1 MVLAKTRK
9 KALVGTRTKEEAV
22 SVIGLGYVGLPLLC
36 LCAEKE
42 YRCFGIDISPS
53 KIESLKRG
61 KCTFHDNNIQKM
73 LDNVEFTATTDFQ
86 VIHDTP
92 IVIVCVPTPVD
103 RNSEPDYRPIK
114 SACEAIRL
122 YLRRG
127 HLIII
132 ESTINPGACEEFIQP
147 ILEKSGLRAGEDFHI
162 AHCPERI
169 DPGNVKWSVRNI
181 PRVLGSTSP
190 QGLQRAL
197 AFYRSVLE
205 AQIIPMKSIDEAA
218 ATKIVENTFRDVNI
232 ALVNE
237 LAKSFTK
244 MGIDVTEVIKAAST
258 KPYAFLA
265 HYPGCGV
272 GGDCIPVSPRYLI
285 RQAGKC
291 GFEHKL
297 VKLGREINES
307 MPSYTVN
314 LLLEELKRLKNTNGG
329 SNRRANI
336 GILGLAYK
344 ANVGDT
350 RESPAY
356 KIIEL
361 LKAAEANLYVYD
373 PFVVEESNVKSLDEL
388 LDKSEALILV
398 TPHQEFVNMDL
409 RKLGDNGIKLVI
421 DGRNCL
427 DKDRI
432 RKLGIVYRGIGR

>member
-1 MVLAKTRK
+1 MVLAKARK
-9 KALVGTRTKEEAV
+9 EALVDTRPKEEAV
-22 SVIGLGYVGLPLLC
+22 SVIGLGYVGLPLVC
-36 LCAEKE
+36 LCAEKK
-42 YRCFGIDISPS
+42 YRAFGIDVDPH
-53 KIESLKRG
+53 KIESLKKG
-61 KCTFHDNNIQKM
+61 ECSFHDNNLQKM
-73 LDNVEFTATTDFQ
+73 LNKAEFTATTDFQ
-86 VIHDTP
+86 AIRDTDT
-92 IVIVCVPTPVD
+92 VIVCVPTPID
-103 RNSEPDYRPIK
+103 QNCEPDYTPLR
-114 SACEAIRL
+114 SACEAIRS
-122 YLRRG
+122 YLRKG

-147 ILEKSGLRAGEDFHI
+147 ILGKSGLRAGRDFHI

-169 DPGNVKWSVRNI
+169 DPGNGKWSVRNI

-197 AFYRSVLE
+197 TFYRSILE
-205 AQIIPMKSIDEAA
+205 AQVIPMKSIDEAA
-218 ATKIVENTFRDVNI
+218 ATKIVENTFRDINI
-232 ALVNE
+232 AFVNE

-244 MGIDVTEVIKAAST
+244 MGIDVTAVINAAST
-258 KPYAFLA
+258 KPYAFLP

-285 RQAGKC
+285 RQAERC

-297 VKLGREINES
+297 VKLSREINES
-307 MPSYTVN
+307 MPAYTAN
-314 LLLEELKRLKNTNGG
+314 LLLEELDNLQSTNG
-329 SNRRANI
+329 RANI

-361 LKAAEANLYVYD
+361 LKAAEANLHIYD
-373 PFVVEESNVKSLDEL
+373 PFVVEQSTVKSLDEL
-388 LDKSEALILV
+388 LEKSEALILI

-409 RKLGDNGIKLVI
+409 AKLKDNEIKIVI

-427 DKDRI
+427 NKERI
-432 RKLGIVYRGIGR
+432 QQLGIVYRGIGR